1 MIYGFITDTVF
12 HPKSTVSLKENI
24 PNVCYLDDNMVN
36 YFHEHGVVTD
46 PRTERLAYNN
56 QSISGTI
63 QFHFDTSKQEDPTI
77 FSSKITTEEYEKLF
91 SIFENIYL
99 ANTKSLVTIE
109 SILSTNSNWKDVYV
123 AKSLTL
129 SPVKVTATMINP
141 SGTLQMATWFRFKVK
156 FAAIT
161 DPLEFK
167 IWVGRDAFNED
178 YPLSTICK
186 VVLPVDPRYIL
197 DPSKASGP
205 VDMLIKSNEYSF
217 GELEIPVA
225 GGDHSGFLTYKT
237 KYVLRKPVSTQL
249 LPFGILYQ
257 GAQPTTMEIRE
268 AIRNVLLDLGIA
280 SQQQWEDVLPDLFV
294 VGIFY
299 MLPIWDHVTIRP
311 ERKFFP
317 SVIALNKFNDKL
329 SQVFPSYEGTYI
341 PDHQEVLTCAQ
352 SEIFILA
359 LADILNESDKQSIY
373 SLHPTYQFHN
383 QMDSAF
389 ANMDSITQDFSI
401 RLNRCMAVA
410 MGETTLA
417 DVTTNIIDEKI
428 WFSFVSNKVEY
439 HILSK
444 ESYNE
449 VFAK

>member
-36 YFHEHGVVTD
+36 YFHEHGVITD
-46 PRTERLAYNN
+46 PRTSRLSYNN
-56 QSISGTI
+56 QTISGVI
-63 QFHFDTSKQEDPTI
+63 QFHFDTSKQEDPEI
-77 FSSKITTEEYEKLF
+77 FSSKITTAEYQKLF
-91 SIFENIYL
+91 GIFENVYL
-99 ANTKSLVTIE
+99 ANTKSLSTIE
-109 SILSTNSNWKDVYV
+109 SILSTDSNWKDVYV

-129 SPVKVTATMINP
+129 SPVKVTATMI
-141 SGTLQMATWFRFKVK
+141 KVK
-156 FAAIT
+156 FAEIS

-237 KYVLRKPVSTQL
+237 KYVLRNPVSTQL

-268 AIRNVLLDLGIA
+268 AIRDVLLDLGIA

-299 MLPIWDHVTIRP
+299 MLPIWDHITIRP

-317 SVIALNKFNDKL
+317 SVIALNLFDNKL
-329 SQVFPSYEGTYI
+329 SQLFPSYEGTYI
-341 PDHQEVLTCAQ
+341 PDHQELLTCAQ
-352 SEIFILA
+352 SEIFILS
-359 LADILNESDKQSIY
+359 LPDILNESDKQSIY
-373 SLHPTYQFHN
+373 ELHPTYQFHN

-389 ANMDSITQDFSI
+389 ANMDSTTQDFAI

-410 MGETTLA
+410 MGESTLS

-428 WFSFVSNKVEY
+428 WFSFVSNKIEY

-449 VFAK
+449 VFAG